1 MFDDQLQVL
10 RAVELV
16 DREPVR
22 GAYGRRQGIERVEA
36 HGFDG
41 APGPRELEL
50 QVFLAHHAL
59 AEHLELVA
67 EHRLRKTLS
76 PDLMIEELR
85 EAQIEI
91 RGFERTVGLDRAR
104 KLRGREQLAGHGFEA
119 FREAREIRRAQREA
133 RGGG

>member
-1 MFDDQLQVL
+1 MLDHQLQIL
-10 RAVELV
+10 HSVELV
-16 DREPVR
+16 DRKPIRRANGR
-22 GAYGRRQGIERVEA
+22 GQGIERVEA

-41 APGPRELEL
+41 APGARELEL

-85 EAQIEI
+85 EAEIEI

-104 KLRGREQLAGHGFEA
+104 KLRGRKQLARHGFEA
-119 FREAREIRRAQREA
+119 FRETREIW
-133 RGGG
+133 